1 MPEHASTVTVNLIGF
16 PEPEVFESTEPASI
30 EASDAGELLVETS
43 DNVAIFAR
51 GQWISARA
59 TQKGADDA

>member
-1 MPEHASTVTVNLIGF
+1 MPEHTSTVTVKLTTNL
-16 PEPEVFESTEPASI
+16 EPEVFESTEPASI

-43 DNVAIFAR
+43 DSVAIFAR

-59 TQKGADDA
+59 TRKGADDA